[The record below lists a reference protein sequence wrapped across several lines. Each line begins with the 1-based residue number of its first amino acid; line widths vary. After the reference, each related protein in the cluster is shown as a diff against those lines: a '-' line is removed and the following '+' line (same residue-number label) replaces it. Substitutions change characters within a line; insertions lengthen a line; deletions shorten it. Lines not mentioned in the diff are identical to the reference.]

1 MRRNTRRYWTQQTLL
16 VVRIV
21 ASGIRLNDAFPKTLL
36 KAAKKTLRQPTTRA
50 EFSYEKLF
58 LRGGG
63 GGGGRGRLSLSTAA
77 YSENIRYKLDK

>member
-21 ASGIRLNDAFPKTLL
+21 ASGIRLIDAFLKTLL
-36 KAAKKTLRQPTTRA
+36 KAAKKTLTQPTTRA
-50 EFSYEKLF
+50 EFSYEKLVF
-58 LRGGG
+58 VAGS
-63 GGGGRGRLSLSTAA
+63 GRLSLSTAA

>member
-21 ASGIRLNDAFPKTLL
+21 ASGIRLNDAFLKTLL

-58 LRGGG
+58 LGGG
-63 GGGGRGRLSLSTAA
+63 GGEGSGRLSLSTAA
-77 YSENIRYKLDK
+77 YSENIRYKLDN

>member
-1 MRRNTRRYWTQQTLL
+1 MRRNTRRHWTQQTLL

-21 ASGIRLNDAFPKTLL
+21 ASGIRLNDAFLKTLL

-58 LRGGG
+58 LGGG
-63 GGGGRGRLSLSTAA
+63 GGGGRGVVGYVYLLQPIQKTFGT
-77 YSENIRYKLDK
+77 N

>member
-1 MRRNTRRYWTQQTLL
+1 MRRNTRRYWTQQTLPDE
-16 VVRIV
+16 RIV
-21 ASGIRLNDAFPKTLL
+21 ASGIRLNDAFLKTLL

-58 LRGGG
+58 FWGGG
-63 GGGGRGRLSLSTAA
+63 GEGSGRLSLSTAA